1 MGMDGKG
8 LGLNL
13 NQLSLEGIED
23 FFFVP
28 EPEEEEIEEEAEV

>member
-1 MGMDGKG
+1 MGMDGKD

-13 NQLSLEGIED
+13 NQLPIDSLED

-28 EPEEEEIEEEAEV
+28 EPEEEEIEEAAEV

>member
-13 NQLSLEGIED
+13 NQLPIDGIED

-28 EPEEEEIEEEAEV
+28 EPEEEELEESAEV